1 MPTTTPWLVA
11 YPDSNSNLTP
21 LESHFQNL
29 ATTTNTAITAV
40 QTAITS
46 AQIDPINNR
55 LQLNLT
61 TSNAAPT
68 GAPAEGSMHWD
79 SNSNILYI
87 YSTGVWRKVWNEPAW
102 NNITVNSGFA
112 GITSAP
118 PMCRIIGDVVYLRG
132 GFTSAGISANTS
144 HNVGQLPVGFRPSYL
159 VVFAGMTSN
168 GSGNEEVRFELRT
181 DGQIFLNSSAVQSTY
196 LNGSYAI

>member
-1 MPTTTPWLVA
+1 
-11 YPDSNSNLTP
+11 LTP

-112 GITSAP
+112 GTVGQL

-132 GFTSAGISANTS
+132 SFASTGITANPTAPGQL
-144 HNVGQLPVGFRPSYL
+144 VGQLPIGFYPGYT
-159 VVFAGMTSN
+159 VVFAGMSN
-168 GSGNEEVRFELRT
+168 NDGGNDDVRFKILS
-181 DGQIFLNSSAVQSTY
+181 DGKIYLNASTAGSSYY